1 MYQDSVTQLTKQIK
15 SKDSEVFQLQSTI
28 NNQQRVLQSLQEEVQ
43 RNQDDYKAKV
53 RKLDLQISQS
63 QMQILEAN
71 QAVVRT
77 QTLEQQVT
85 QMKIEKDSLSEQ
97 LSVSRQLLEELK
109 EECDRLI
116 RKVAEEQASRE
127 FLIDRRLINTFLVQY
142 SNPKSN
148 HATKM
153 KMLDALSKMLLF
165 SDQEK
170 LELGLIQPERQKM
183 GDSLMN
189 FLLGDSDL

>member
-1 MYQDSVTQLTKQIK
+1 
-15 SKDSEVFQLQSTI
+15 
-28 NNQQRVLQSLQEEVQ
+28 
-43 RNQDDYKAKV
+43 
-53 RKLDLQISQS
+53 
-63 QMQILEAN
+63 
-71 QAVVRT
+71 
-77 QTLEQQVT
+77 
-85 QMKIEKDSLSEQ
+85 MKIEKDCLTEQ
-97 LSVSRQLLEELK
+97 LSTSRQVLEELK
-109 EECDRLI
+109 EESDRLI
-116 RKVAEEQASRE
+116 RKVAEDQSSRE